1 MQDLNEPNEQTSHVL
16 TLGDYR
22 AFCSAETF
30 QDIGDELVEKVG
42 PGVPR
47 VEAYTADKADAL
59 VEEALAEAKKPLST
73 WEEQVVD
80 DEAKQ
85 RIEAQHAALKAS
97 GIEVCESK
105 QLYASGTRMAD
116 IGYANQER
124 RSREH
129 EEKLPAREACDALTE
144 AVRAEKRRD
153 VEVRSGDLARTIETN
168 GKLRG
173 AGYALSEQAIR
184 GLVGRL
190 ESPALSYVLGV
201 RDRIVDELRSKQ
213 PNQAAITTDK
223 QVLADV
229 LRHELA
235 RNPSVKLKLRVREAV
250 GDCYAVV
257 SPSYAPADA
266 PEVLRQIAGDL
277 PREARASWSYDPR
290 STSWELRASV
300 WTPTPVHE
308 QAVGEPFEGYVSF
321 SSRDNGTRSFR
332 GGGGI
337 VIIACLNASTYVAE
351 GQDAERRHAGRIMVN
366 VTRVLRTSLKAI
378 EALTQAWGASRQE
391 VIDVPQGVSIQEV
404 IPDFYTSMLTSRR
417 SELVGVL
424 PGRSKEHAQG
434 LAKAFFSERRDRER
448 VVRSDLA
455 QGWTRYIQGQ
465 EPDVRRD
472 AEAAIGQWL
481 VNNQPVARA

>member
-1 MQDLNEPNEQTSHVL
+1 MQDLNEPNDQTSHVL
-16 TLGDYR
+16 TLNDFR
-22 AFCSAETF
+22 AFCAVDTF
-30 QDIGDELVEKVG
+30 QDVADELVDKAG

-59 VEEALAEAKKPLST
+59 IQEALEEAKKPLSKFSKPI
-73 WEEQVVD
+73 VD

-85 RIEAQHAALKAS
+85 RIEAQHASLEAS
-97 GIEVCESK
+97 GIKIDSGR
-105 QLYASGTRMAD
+105 QLYDSGTRMAG
-116 IGYANQER
+116 IGYSNQTVR
-124 RSREH
+124 AQEH
-129 EEKLPAREACDALTE
+129 EEKLPAHDAIAALSD
-144 AVRAEKRRD
+144 AVRNEKRRD
-153 VEVRSGDLARTIETN
+153 VEIKAGDLARTIETN

-173 AGYALSEQAIR
+173 AGFALSEQAIR
-184 GLVGRL
+184 GLIGRL
-190 ESPALSYVLGV
+190 ESPSLSYVLGI
-201 RDRIVDELRSKQ
+201 RERIVEEVRSTDV
-213 PNQAAITTDK
+213 NRAAVQADK

-235 RNPSVKLKLRVREAV
+235 RKPNVKLKLRVREAV

-266 PEVLRQIAGDL
+266 PEVLKQIAGDL
-277 PREARASWSYDPR
+277 PSNARASWSYDPK

-351 GQDAERRHAGRIMVN
+351 GQDAERRHAGRIMLDVA
-366 VTRVLRTSLKAI
+366 RVLRKSLNSI
-378 EALTQAWGASRQE
+378 EALTRAWGTSRSE
-391 VIDVPQGVSIQEV
+391 VLEVPQGVKIQDV

-417 SELVGVL
+417 SELIGVL

-434 LAKAFFSERRDRER
+434 LAKAYFSERRDPER

-465 EPDVRRD
+465 EPDVRRE

-481 VNNQPVARA
+481 VNAQPLARA

>member
-1 MQDLNEPNEQTSHVL
+1 MQDLNEPNEKTSHVL
-16 TLGDYR
+16 VLGEYR
-22 AFCSAETF
+22 AFCAVDTF
-30 QDIGDELVEKVG
+30 QDVADELVTKAG
-42 PGVPR
+42 GGVPAVR
-47 VEAYTADKADAL
+47 PFAVDQEPKS
-59 VEEALAEAKKPLST
+59 LST
-73 WEEQVVD
+73 FEHQVTD
-80 DEAKQ
+80 DEAKA
-85 RIEAQHAALKAS
+85 RIEAQHASLEAS
-97 GIEVCESK
+97 GIKVDSGR
-105 QLYASGTRMAD
+105 QLFASGTRMAD

-124 RSREH
+124 RAREH
-129 EEKLPAREACDALTE
+129 EQKLPARDAIAALSE
-144 AVRAEKRRD
+144 AVQGEKRRD
-153 VEVRSGDLARTIETN
+153 VEVRAGDLARTIETN
-168 GKLRG
+168 GKLRAG
-173 AGYALSEQAIR
+173 GYAMSDQAIR
-184 GLVGRL
+184 GLIGRL
-190 ESPALSYVLGV
+190 ESPALGYVLGV
-201 RDRIVDELRSKQ
+201 RERIVEEVHAAS
-213 PNQAAITTDK
+213 PNRAAVQADK
-223 QVLADV
+223 QVLADI

-235 RNPSVKLKLRVREAV
+235 RAPNVKLKLRVREAV

-266 PEVLRQIAGDL
+266 PEVLKQIAGDL
-277 PREARASWSYDPR
+277 PRDARASWSYDPR

-351 GQDAERRHAGRIMVN
+351 GQDAERRHAGRIMVD
-366 VTRVLRTSLKAI
+366 VARVLRVSLKAI
-378 EALTQAWGASRQE
+378 EALTRAWGASRSE
-391 VIDVPQGVSIQEV
+391 VLEVPVGVKIEDV

-434 LAKAFFSERRDRER
+434 LAKAYFAERRDPAR

-481 VNNQPVARA
+481 VNDQPLLSLAN